1 MYVSLMLPRF
11 CLQAALRWREA
22 CGAAIVVDED
32 SAKGLVIEA
41 DDEALRR
48 GIHAGMS
55 SAQAMAR
62 DMGVRILVRSQGQE
76 SALND
81 LLVETALSLSADAE
95 LTSPGLCVAD
105 LRRRP
110 VPACWQAFG
119 DGLIE
124 NFRRQGLALHV
135 GIAPTPDLALLAA
148 HGTSGAGIVYDAA
161 AFVRPLPV
169 SALAPSVELEE
180 RLRAWGVTTVEK
192 LLALPRSA
200 VIERLGAEAAALLR
214 KISGRHKR
222 PLRLVRPV
230 PRYAEAF
237 DFEHEIE
244 TTEPLLF
251 LLRRFLGSLSD
262 RLRTAHLVARG
273 MVLNIPLES
282 GAVYERRFMIP
293 APTTEQ
299 EVLYCILDTHLEMLR
314 LEQRPVGLRLEVEPS
329 PSAGSQL
336 NLFDST
342 LRDLNGFGETLA
354 RLKALLGD
362 DHVGVP
368 RKLDTYRPDA
378 FALDDRFPEDRLECR
393 VAEAVEPTER
403 GIPLRRFRPPLQ
415 AEVEMLDGVPRRVN
429 SSMGSGGVLKH
440 AGPYRLSGDWWDIDR
455 WEVEEWDVELC
466 EGGIFRI
473 ARGRDGWRMEGAYE
487 LR

>member
-11 CLQAALRWREA
+11 CLQAALRWREG

-32 SAKGLVIEA
+32 SAKGVVIEA

-48 GIHAGMS
+48 DIHAGMS

-62 DMGVRILVRSQGQE
+62 DMRVRILVRSESQE

-81 LLVETALSLSADAE
+81 LLVETALSLSADVE
-95 LTSPGLCVAD
+95 LTSAGLCVAD
-105 LRRRP
+105 MRRRP
-110 VPACWQAFG
+110 APACWQAFG
-119 DGLIE
+119 DGMSE
-124 NFRRQGLALHV
+124 DFRRQGLALHV

-148 HGTSGAGIVYDAA
+148 HGSSRAGIVYDAA
-161 AFVRPLPV
+161 AFVRPL
-169 SALAPSVELEE
+169 SIEALAPSAELKE
-180 RLRAWGVTTVEK
+180 RLRAWGVATVGE

-200 VIERLGAEAAALLR
+200 VIERLGEEAAALLR
-214 KISGRHKR
+214 KVSGRHKR

-262 RLRTAHLVARG
+262 RLRAAHLVARG
-273 MVLNIPLES
+273 MVLSIPLES
-282 GAVYERRFMIP
+282 GAVYERRFTIP

-299 EVLYCILDTHLEMLR
+299 EVLYRILDTHLEMLR
-314 LEQRPVGLRLEVEPS
+314 LEQRPVGLRLEIEPS
-329 PSAGSQL
+329 PSSGSQL
-336 NLFDST
+336 NLFESA

-354 RLKALLGD
+354 RLKALLGE

-378 FALDDRFPEDRLECR
+378 FALDDRFSEEPLQGRMAGE
-393 VAEAVEPTER
+393 AEPPER
-403 GIPLRRFRPPLQ
+403 GIPLRRFRPPLA
-415 AEVEMLDGVPRRVN
+415 AEVEMLDGMPQRVK
-429 SSMGSGGVLKH
+429 SAMGSGAVLKH
-440 AGPYRLSGDWWDIDR
+440 AGPYRLSGDWWDNDR
-455 WEVEEWDVELC
+455 WQIEEWDVELC
-466 EGGIFRI
+466 EGGIFRL
-473 ARGRDGWRMEGAYE
+473 ARDRDGWRVEGAYE

>member
-11 CLQAALRWREA
+11 CLQAALRWRDGY
-22 CGAAIVVDED
+22 GASIVVNED
-32 SAKGLVIEA
+32 SAKGVVIEA

-48 GIHAGMS
+48 GIHGGMS

-62 DMGVRILVRSQGQE
+62 DMGVRILVRSESQE

-95 LTSPGLCVAD
+95 LTSSGQCVVD

-110 VPACWQAFG
+110 APACWQGFG

-124 NFRRQGLALHV
+124 DFRRQELALRV
-135 GIAPTPDLALLAA
+135 GVAPTPDLALLAA
-148 HGTSGAGIVYDAA
+148 HGASGAGIVYDAA
-161 AFVRPLPV
+161 AFVRPLPI
-169 SALAPSVELEE
+169 SALAPSAELEE
-180 RLRAWGVTTVEK
+180 RLRAWGVATVGE

-200 VIERLGAEAAALLR
+200 VVERLGAEAAALLR
-214 KISGRHKR
+214 KVSGRHKR
-222 PLRLVRPV
+222 PLRLVRSV

-237 DFEHEIE
+237 DFEHEVE

-262 RLRTAHLVARG
+262 RLRAAHLVARG
-273 MVLNIPLES
+273 MLLSISLEN
-282 GAVYERRFMIP
+282 GAVYERRFTIP

-299 EVLYCILDTHLEMLR
+299 EVLYRILDTHLEMLR
-314 LEQRPVGLRLEVEPS
+314 LGQRPIGLRLEIEPS
-329 PSAGSQL
+329 PSTGSQL
-336 NLFDST
+336 NLFESA

-354 RLKALLGD
+354 RLKALLGEA
-362 DHVGVP
+362 HVGVP

-378 FALDDRFPEDRLECR
+378 FALDDRFPEEPLQGRLSGE
-393 VAEAVEPTER
+393 AEASER
-403 GIPLRRFRPPLQ
+403 GIPLRRFRPSL
-415 AEVEMLDGVPRRVN
+415 AVDVEMRDGVPQRV
-429 SSMGSGGVLKH
+429 SSVMGSGAVLKH
-440 AGPYRLSGDWWDIDR
+440 IGPYRLSGDWWDTDR
-455 WEVEEWDVELC
+455 WQIEEWDIELC

-473 ARGRDGWRMEGAYE
+473 ARSRDGWRMEGAYE